1 MVTEK
6 VPTGVILSQIRASK
20 TNFVLTSA
28 EVIRLSKAGVPG
40 NVIEAMRDP
49 KHAPALP
56 PETNNKKN
64 PAVVAVPA
72 PAATPVSPQPLN
84 TEKASPPPPST
95 SALPVN
101 VADAVPFS
109 IRLVEDVPVD
119 AEEGRALR
127 FTAVDGLKIGDVV
140 VIAKGASVTGSVL
153 EAAGKKKIFG
163 MGGKMTFRLLDAEA
177 VDGKKI
183 NVRAEPSR
191 GKDGPAKRPLDS
203 GAKGK
208 SKEIAAAAGSQY
220 VAYVEGDQ
228 TVSVRK

>member
-1 MVTEK
+1 
-6 VPTGVILSQIRASK
+6 
-20 TNFVLTSA
+20 
-28 EVIRLSKAGVPG
+28 VIRLSKAGVPG

-56 PETNNKKN
+56 PDSNNNSNNNKKT

-72 PAATPVSPQPLN
+72 PAATPVPQQPVN
-84 TEKASPPPPST
+84 TAKTSAPPST

-109 IRLVEDVPVD
+109 IRLTEDVPAD

-127 FTAVDGLKIGDVV
+127 FTVVDGLKIGDVV
-140 VIAKGASVTGSVL
+140 VIAKGATVTGSIL

-163 MGGKMTFRLLDAEA
+163 IGGKMTFRLLEADA

-183 NVRAEPSR
+183 TVRAEPSR
-191 GKDGPAKRPLDS
+191 GKDGPAKRPIDS